1 MSKTTVQL
9 ADGWRYRIGNTNSNK
24 EAEKQLDQLSHW
36 TPCASFPSV
45 IQAELLARNI
55 IPDPYIGENER
66 LVQWI
71 SEADWEYAV
80 SFPTPADAA
89 SRAHVELLLEGLDTY
104 ATVTL
109 NGTVIHENT
118 NMFVPAR
125 VDVKRLLKTDNTENS
140 LEIVF
145 RSATAVG
152 NELEA
157 KYGARTSLMRDK
169 RRMHLRKAQYHWGW
183 DWGPILLTAG
193 PYLPVSLELYE
204 ARIDNVHVV
213 PSLAAGNAVATVVI
227 DVEIENADRA
237 VGQVVEVE
245 ILDASDNVVAKVS
258 KEAALNGSETIA
270 SFSVT
275 INSPQLWWPNG
286 QGEQHL
292 YTARTRLVGN
302 EKVVDEVATRFGVR
316 TIELVQQPLA
326 SEPGKTFMFRVNG
339 RDIFIQG
346 GNWIPADMVLPAI
359 SRQRYF
365 DWVRLAR
372 EGNLNMIRVW
382 GGGIY
387 ETDDFLDACDE
398 LGLLVWHD
406 YALACG
412 DYPVHDSFVDSIAAE
427 VAVQTKRLRNR
438 ACLALL
444 CGGNEDFMF
453 VDLFQKLDYDHDD
466 MVGPFDDTP
475 FPQRKIYLDT
485 IPRLAE
491 KLCPNVPYWA
501 NSPFGGA
508 EANDLTVGDIHQWN
522 VWHGQSLPYQDYK
535 KLGGRF
541 VSEFGMHG
549 FPVERTVAH
558 FCKGAPPHQ
567 WHAQSQLIDCH
578 NKSEGAHTRI
588 SRYLAENFRY
598 DMTNLSNFS
607 YASQLMQSEAYVYAL
622 QHWKRQF
629 RGPGRESCAGAI
641 IWQLNDVYPCTS
653 WAFVDYFLRPK
664 PAYYSIKRAFAPLA
678 VGVERSVASRWVDE
692 NKMDESKGPPS
703 FQLWAHNTAP
713 EKAEASLV
721 LRAYDLATD
730 AWLTLPETDQKRSV
744 TLAAGHTTEFGK
756 LAPPSEWTAST
767 LVILEATLID
777 NKSNAVLARYVDWP
791 EPYRYLVW
799 PADTKLTIDVA
810 HEKSDKWE
818 SSVTISS
825 NRALKGVWLE
835 PVYDGTETDDS
846 YEPVWEDNM
855 IDLMPG
861 QSITVGVNGL
871 NGRGVKGRFLAD
883 WEIGKEN
890 PTKLY

>member
-1 MSKTTVQL
+1 MSKITIQL
-9 ADGWRYRIGNTNSNK
+9 ADGWQWHMGSANGSK
-24 EAEKQLDQLSHW
+24 EAAQLATEHQLC
-36 TPCASFPSV
+36 TPSPVASFPSV
-45 IQAELLARNI
+45 VQAELLARKI

-66 LVQWI
+66 LVQWV
-71 SEADWEYAV
+71 SDVDWVYTTAF
-80 SFPTPADAA
+80 STPADAA
-89 SRAHVELLLEGLDTY
+89 SRARVDLVLEGLDTF
-104 ATVTL
+104 ATVKL
-109 NGTVIHENT
+109 NGSVILESD

-125 VDVKRLLKTDNTENS
+125 INVKTLLKDSGENT

-145 RSATAVG
+145 RSAIALG

-157 KYGARTSLMRDK
+157 KYGARTSLMRDR
-169 RRMHLRKAQYHWGW
+169 RRMHMRKAQYHWGW
-183 DWGPILLTAG
+183 DWGPVLLTAG
-193 PYLPVSLELYE
+193 PYMPVYLEAYD

-213 PSLAAGNAVATVVI
+213 PALAAGNAVATVNV
-227 DVEIENADRA
+227 DVAIVNANETAD
-237 VGQVVEVE
+237 QMVELELV
-245 ILDASDNVVAKVS
+245 DAAGTTVTTAS
-258 KEAALNGSETIA
+258 KPVTDQTA
-270 SFSVT
+270 SFSLT
-275 INSPQLWWPNG
+275 ITSPQLWWPNG
-286 QGEQHL
+286 QGEQNL
-292 YTARTRLVGN
+292 YTANVRLVDS
-302 EKVVDEVATRFGVR
+302 KSSSVDSASSRFGVR
-316 TIELVQQPLA
+316 TIELVQRPLA
-326 SEPGKTFMFRVNG
+326 SEPGTTFMFRVNG

-359 SRQRYF
+359 SRERYY

-387 ETDDFLDACDE
+387 ETDDFMNACDE
-398 LGLLVWHD
+398 FGLLVWHD

-412 DYPVHDSFVDSIAAE
+412 DYPVHDSFIKSIATE
-427 VAVQTKRLRNR
+427 VEVQTKRLRNHPS
-438 ACLALL
+438 LALL

-453 VDLFQKLDYDHDD
+453 VDLFQKLDYDHND
-466 MVGPFDDTP
+466 MTGPFDDTP

-501 NSPFGGA
+501 NSPFGGD

-549 FPVERTVAH
+549 FPVDRTLAH

-598 DMTNLSNFS
+598 DMTSLSNFS

-664 PAYYSIKRAFAPLA
+664 PSYYAIKRAFAPLA
-678 VGVERSVASRWVDE
+678 VGVERSVASRWIDE
-692 NKMDESKGPPS
+692 NKLDEPKGPPS

-713 EKAEASLV
+713 ERSEVTLE
-721 LRAYDLATD
+721 LRAYDLATEE
-730 AWLTLPETDQKRSV
+730 WLTLSEADTRRTV
-744 TLAAGHTTEFGK
+744 ALAAGHTTELGE
-756 LAPPSEWTAST
+756 LAPPSIWTAAT
-767 LVILEATLID
+767 LVVLEATLVD
-777 NKSNAVLARYVDWP
+777 NKTNAVLARYVDWP

-799 PADTKLTIDVA
+799 PADTKLTIAVS
-810 HEKSDKWE
+810 HEKHGE
-818 SSVTISS
+818 YEASVTISA

-846 YEPVWEDNM
+846 REPVWEDNM

-871 NGRGVKGRFLAD
+871 KGRSVKGRFLAD
-883 WEIGKEN
+883 WEVGKEN